1 MRDRGGAN
9 LQIGDRVWFHAF
21 GQWKIG
27 YVRVLRPSIFHN
39 VIEALV
45 DTGDPKECIFAS
57 WVSSADI
64 QKIEGS

>member
-1 MRDRGGAN
+1 MTDRKGAE
-9 LQIGDRVWFHAF
+9 LQVGDRVWFSAF
-21 GQWKIG
+21 GRWQTG

-45 DTGDPKECIFAS
+45 DTGNADECVLAS

-64 QKIEGS
+64 QKIEEP